1 MRHNRYEN
9 EFPFVKVPENFTKET
24 EKELLSYCLGGT
36 LYMPATREFF
46 RNVTDKKIQGLTSMV
61 MCFEDAIDES
71 KVPEAEDNAIR
82 NLEMIKKGIDDGTID
97 PDDMPLMFMRAR
109 NTSQFEELI
118 EKLDGELMGL
128 LTGFVFPKFTSVNGE
143 DYFSL
148 LKNAN
153 KKSSGTLYGMP
164 ILESK
169 SIAFKETRFDE
180 LLAMK
185 KITDANMGSVLN
197 IRVGGTDFS
206 SAFGVR
212 RGIDYSIYDIMTVRD
227 CLLDILNVFGREN
240 EYVVSGPVWEY
251 FLANK
256 DMKFEKGTASH
267 KTAAS
272 LASSLLKRK
281 RLIDVAIDG
290 LLREVILD
298 RANGFVGKTAIHPT
312 HIKYINAML
321 TVTEEEYDDASQIL
335 NTSGGVVKSANS
347 NKMNEINP
355 HRSWARKIVNRAK
368 AYGVVKD
375 ETEYLSFIAQTDLK

>member
-1 MRHNRYEN
+1 MRHNQYEKGYS
-9 EFPFVKVPENFTKET
+9 FVKEPESFNKET
-24 EKELLSYCLGGT
+24 DKELLSYCLGGT
-36 LYMPATREFF
+36 LYMPATREFYL
-46 RNVTDKKIQGLTSMV
+46 NVTDKRIPGLTSMV

-71 KVPEAEDNAIR
+71 KVPEAEDNAAR
-82 NLEMIKKGIDDGTID
+82 NLKEIKDGIENGSID
-97 PDDMPLMFMRAR
+97 PDSMPLMFMRAR
-109 NTSQFEELI
+109 NPEQFRELI
-118 EKLDGELMGL
+118 EKLDGELIGL
-128 LTGFVFPKFTSVNGE
+128 LTGFVFPKFTSENGNE
-143 DYFSL
+143 YFEL
-148 LKNAN
+148 LEAAN
-153 KKSSGTLYGMP
+153 EKSTGKLYGMP

-169 SIAFKETRFDE
+169 RIAFKETRFDE
-180 LLAMK
+180 LLSMK
-185 KITDANMGSVLN
+185 HITDANIDSVLN

-256 DMKFEKGTASH
+256 DMKFEKNQG
-267 KTAAS
+267 AS
-272 LASSLLKRK
+272 LQSSLLKRK

-298 RANGFVGKTAIHPT
+298 RANGFIGKTAIHPT

-321 TVTEEEYDDASQIL
+321 TVTDEEYEDAVQIL
-335 NTSGGVVKSANS
+335 NTSGGVVKSANA

-355 HRSWARKIVNRAK
+355 HRSWARKIYNRAR

-375 ETEYLSFIAQTDLK
+375 ETEYLSYISQTDLK

>member
-1 MRHNRYEN
+1 MRHNIYDN
-9 EFPFVKVPENFTKET
+9 EFSFVKAPEEFTKDS

-46 RNVTDKKIQGLTSMV
+46 RNVTDKRIPGLTSMV

-71 KVPEAEDNAIR
+71 KVPEAEDNAVK
-82 NLEMIKKGIDDGTID
+82 NLSEIKSGIDDGSID
-97 PDDMPLMFMRAR
+97 PAGMPLMFMRAR
-109 NTSQFEELI
+109 NPKQFAELI
-118 EKLDGELMGL
+118 EKIDPELIGL
-128 LTGFVFPKFTSVNGE
+128 LTGFVFPKFTSENGRE
-143 DYFSL
+143 YFEL
-148 LKNAN
+148 LDIAN
-153 KKSSGTLYGMP
+153 EKASCELYGMP

-169 SIAFKETRFDE
+169 RIAFKETRFDE
-180 LLAMK
+180 LMAMK
-185 KITDANMGSVLN
+185 EITDENIGRVLN

-251 FLANK
+251 FLVNK
-256 DMKFEKGTASH
+256 DMKFEQKSG
-267 KTAAS
+267 AS

-298 RANGFVGKTAIHPT
+298 RANGFIGKTAIHPT

-321 TVTEEEYDDASQIL
+321 TVTEEEYDDAVQIL
-335 NTSGGVVKSANS
+335 NTSGGVIKSRQS

-355 HRSWARKIVNRAK
+355 HRSWARKIYNRAR
-368 AYGVVKD
+368 AYGVVRD
-375 ETEYLSFIAQTDLK
+375 ETEYLSYIAQTDLK